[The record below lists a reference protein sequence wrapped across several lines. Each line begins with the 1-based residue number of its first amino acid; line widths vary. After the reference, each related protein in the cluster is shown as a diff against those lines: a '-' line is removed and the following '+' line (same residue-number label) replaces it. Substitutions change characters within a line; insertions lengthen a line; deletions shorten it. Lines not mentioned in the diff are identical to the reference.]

1 MKDGSSPPNS
11 TAMDSAQN
19 AATDIPPTNSPDPR
33 SSTGLQGVK
42 LSPTDQRVE
51 GVEPVQGGRDDS
63 SGASQPGEESSS
75 DRGGTESPDRGNL
88 GGRLPFARRIEDPQR
103 VDGGG
108 RWSVDSTRRRCCRCH
123 KDLPD
128 DQTFDT
134 VLEPATVED
143 SFGEEDTGTAV
154 ERRLDSR
161 NDEVSDLFARRDYC
175 AACFQADP
183 PPTYF
188 AHWRRVLPPPAA
200 GPKKVVNLVSLLS
213 HFHQLVETPAVS
225 ESEREDLAS
234 EGMGGSTARSP
245 LEPHVPALSPERL
258 RLAYLLALF
267 LVRRRMLKWEAVGE
281 EALRLRCKES
291 DRPVDLPLPVMSK
304 EALEEAMEQ
313 FEDLF
318 R

>member
-1 MKDGSSPPNS
+1 MTDGSSPPNS
-11 TAMDSAQN
+11 TAMDESPQP
-19 AATDIPPTNSPDPR
+19 AADIPPTSLPDLAA
-33 SSTGLQGVK
+33 SSAPQ
-42 LSPTDQRVE
+42 
-51 GVEPVQGGRDDS
+51 
-63 SGASQPGEESSS
+63 GEESSS
-75 DRGGTESPDRGNL
+75 DDREANGVDSVQGAHGDAEAFQPDTSQSEGESPADREEAETSDRSHA

-134 VLEPATVED
+134 VLEPATVTEEGQEAA
-143 SFGEEDTGTAV
+143 GERPIEPKREEA
-154 ERRLDSR
+154 
-161 NDEVSDLFARRDYC
+161 SDLFARRDYC
-175 AACFQADP
+175 ALCFQTDP
-183 PPTYF
+183 PATYF
-188 AHWRRVLPPPAA
+188 AHWRRVLPPPVG
-200 GPKKVVNLVSLLS
+200 GPKKVVNLASLLS

-225 ESEREDLAS
+225 ESERGDDAGKGTAE
-234 EGMGGSTARSP
+234 STASPP
-245 LEPHVPALSPERL
+245 LEPHVPTLSPERL

-267 LVRRRMLKWEAVGE
+267 LVRRRMLKWETVGE

-291 DRPVDLPLPVMSK
+291 DRPVDLPLPAMSK
-304 EALEEAMEQ
+304 EALEEAMAQ